1 MLPPVDEG
9 ELVTTLLTA
18 EGYEQTR
25 EKLSRLEHRLA
36 KLAKRSDLTPQH
48 HAEARKSHLRMI
60 GQYRREI
67 KLYEA
72 SRAHSTAEVES

>member
-1 MLPPVDEG
+1 M
-9 ELVTTLLTA
+9 TALLTP
-18 EGYEQTR
+18 EGYAQTK

-36 KLAKRSDLTPQH
+36 KLVERSDLSPQH
-48 HAEARKSHLRMI
+48 HAEARKSYLRMI

-72 SRAHSTAEVES
+72 SRAHGIAKMES